1 METDSHATPII
12 PEPPLLEVDNLS
24 AGFMTDSGYLEAI
37 DAVSFQINA
46 GQTLGLVGE
55 SGCGK
60 SVTANAILRL
70 LPRPAG
76 RITAG
81 AVRFSETDLTDLPLP
96 NLRAIRGNRIGMIF
110 QEPLTALNPVL
121 SVGRQIA
128 EAFCI
133 HNPETK
139 RGEARDRVIEA
150 FRDVGIPDPAQRFFE
165 YPHQL
170 SGGMRQRAMIAMA
183 LICAPELLIA
193 DEPTTALDVTTQAQ
207 ILDLLQ
213 NLRRERGLGILLITH
228 DLGVIAEN
236 ADTVAVMY
244 AGRIVEMGS
253 VATVLTRPAHRY
265 TAALIDCIPGMN
277 TEPKTPLRTIPG
289 RVPQLSELPA
299 GARFAPRSDHQEAA
313 AYIASPQYRTE
324 RPSLVEVAPGHWCE
338 DHPVVRID
346 A

>member
-1 METDSHATPII
+1 MESRPADSPSPPI
-12 PEPPLLEVDNLS
+12 PPLLEVRDLS
-24 AGFMTDSGYLEAI
+24 AGFATDSGFLEAI
-37 DAVSFQINA
+37 DRVSFQIHR

-70 LPRPAG
+70 LPQPAG
-76 RITAG
+76 RITG
-81 AVRFSETDLTDLPLP
+81 GQVRFSGTELTTLPDP
-96 NLRAIRGNRIGMIF
+96 DLRAIRGNRIGMIF

-128 EAFCI
+128 EALRI
-133 HNPETK
+133 H
-139 RGEARDRVIEA
+139 RSGISRRDARDQVIQA
-150 FRDVGIPDPAQRFFE
+150 FRDVGIPSPEQRFFE

-183 LICAPELLIA
+183 LICQPDLLIA

-213 NLRRERGLGILLITH
+213 SLRADRGLGVLLITH

-244 AGRIVEMGS
+244 AGRIVEQGP
-253 VATVLTRPAHRY
+253 VDAVLTRPAHRY
-265 TAALIDCIPGMN
+265 TAALLNCIPGMD
-277 TEPKTPLRTIPG
+277 TKPKTPLRTIPG
-289 RVPQLSELPA
+289 RVPQLSELPV
-299 GARFAPRSDHQEAA
+299 GARFAPRSDHPDAA
-313 AYIASPQYRTE
+313 AYLESTAYRTQ
-324 RPSLVEVAPGHWCE
+324 RPGWIEVAPGHGCE
-338 DHPVVRID
+338 DHPVIRTNG
-346 A
+346 